1 MSIEMRK
8 SDTKTIIGAMRILS
22 REIYC
27 EDGVAT
33 AAIAEAADRLEE
45 ISLENDVILRNQLKL
60 HEENEKLKK
69 DLFDSDMSRSILL
82 RDVAFWRDYA
92 DKLVA
97 HKDMVCLPK
106 DLQNLRT
113 ANSQFATENH
123 ILKEQLRMMETSKN
137 KTTWT

>member
-1 MSIEMRK
+1 MKNSTE
-8 SDTKTIIGAMRILS
+8 TIIEALRVLAGDVFSKDSIASL
-22 REIYC
+22 
-27 EDGVAT
+27 VA
-33 AAIAEAADRLEE
+33 AEAADRLEE
-45 ISLENDVILRNQLKL
+45 ISLENDVVLRNQLKL
-60 HEENEKLKK
+60 REENEKLKK

-97 HKDMVCLPK
+97 HKDMLCLPK

-137 KTTWT
+137 KITWT

>member
-1 MSIEMRK
+1 MRRTDINVLIESMK
-8 SDTKTIIGAMRILS
+8 ILS

-27 EDGVAT
+27 EDGIAT

-45 ISLENDVILRNQLKL
+45 ISLENSVILRNQLKL
-60 HEENEKLKK
+60 HKENEELKK

-82 RDVAFWRDYA
+82 RDVAFWMDYA

-106 DLQNLRT
+106 DLENLRQ
-113 ANSQFATENH
+113 ANEHFAQENFE
-123 ILKEQLRMMETSKN
+123 LKQKLQKCTN
-137 KTTWT
+137 TIV

>member
-1 MSIEMRK
+1 MRK

-45 ISLENDVILRNQLKL
+45 LEAQLK
-60 HEENEKLKK
+60 E
-69 DLFDSDMSRSILL
+69 
-82 RDVAFWRDYA
+82 AQDYA

-97 HKDMVCLPK
+97 HKDMLCLPK

-123 ILKEQLRMMETSKN
+123 ILKEQLRMMEACKN
-137 KTTWT
+137 KITWT

>member
-1 MSIEMRK
+1 MRK

-45 ISLENDVILRNQLKL
+45 LEAQLK
-60 HEENEKLKK
+60 E
-69 DLFDSDMSRSILL
+69 
-82 RDVAFWRDYA
+82 AQDYA

-97 HKDMVCLPK
+97 HKDMLCLPK

-123 ILKEQLRMMETSKN
+123 ILKEQLRMMEASKN
-137 KTTWT
+137 KIMWI

>member
-1 MSIEMRK
+1 MRN
-8 SDTKTIIGAMRILS
+8 STETIIEAMRILS
-22 REIYC
+22 REIYSKG
-27 EDGVAT
+27 GVAN
-33 AAIAEAADRLEE
+33 AAVAEAADRLEE
-45 ISLENDVILRNQLKL
+45 ISLENDVVLRNQLKL
-60 HEENEKLKK
+60 REENEKLKK

-97 HKDMVCLPK
+97 HKDMLCLPK

-137 KTTWT
+137 KITWT